1 MFHPVMQSMGYATN
15 VNESGVQ
22 YLNIDNRKFLQKVPL
37 FDKKYKCAGTHG
49 IDYSPV
55 NNKIYAEC
63 SNPSQCKK
71 PFKNATACTGSL
83 WTVNAATAT
92 CDSRLVSP
100 ILSAALGAGFG
111 VQGQPYHSPD
121 STYLFVP
128 NKNLDV
134 LHILQPTSTTT
145 NIVEVAL
152 TSPGNIVFYP
162 KNPDILYGT
171 DKDPGNYIMALGYAD
186 GVAFLE
192 MSVVV
197 DAFQKGVKTLSLSDF
212 TTAATVTGGVSRTI
226 TRGYEYVVIPEYTGT
241 VTNRLAVVSF
251 KTKKIV
257 SYISTPNSLKVAFVP
272 TETGQ
277 LKAQVAA
284 LQSLISSSSLSSSA
298 HSHAESDSS
307 SASSILAIIAI
318 VLSVI
323 TLMVVL
329 LLFVARNKDSRRH
342 EMETKTKAYDI
353 DM

>member
-1 MFHPVMQSMGYATN
+1 MFHPAMQSMAFATN
-15 VNESGVQ
+15 VNETGVQ
-22 YLNIDNRKFLQKVPL
+22 YLNIETRKFLQKVPI
-37 FDKKYKCAGTHG
+37 FNAKYKCAGTHG
-49 IDYSPV
+49 VEYSPV

-63 SNPSQCKK
+63 SNPSKCVK
-71 PFKNATACTGSL
+71 PFKNATLCTGSL

-92 CDSRLVSP
+92 SDSRLVSP
-100 ILSAALGAGFG
+100 TLSASLGPNFG

-121 STYLFVP
+121 NTFLFVP
-128 NKNLDV
+128 NKNLDI

-145 NIVEVAL
+145 NIVEVVL

-171 DKDPGNYIMALGYAD
+171 DKDPSNYIMALGCAE

-212 TTAATVTGGVSRTI
+212 TIVATVTGGVSRTI
-226 TRGYEYVVIPEYTGT
+226 TRGYEYVVVPEYTGA

-251 KTKKIV
+251 KTKNIQ
-257 SYISTPNSLKVAFVP
+257 SYIYTPNSLKVAFVP
-272 TETGQ
+272 ADAGQ

-284 LQSLISSSSLSSSA
+284 LTTLMSSSSMSQ
-298 HSHAESDSS
+298 SHAHGDGDGSS
-307 SASSILAIIAI
+307 TASILAVIAI

-323 TLMVVL
+323 TLTVVL
-329 LLFVARNKDSRRH
+329 LLFAARNKDLRRH
-342 EMETKTKAYDI
+342 EMESRSKTYNV